1 MSLSDLFIRR
11 PVMTTLVM
19 VALFLMGA
27 AGYQGLP
34 VSALPNVDF
43 PTLSVNANLPGA
55 SPETMASSV
64 ATPLERQFSSIAGIS
79 SMTSTNALG
88 STQITLQFDLDRDID
103 AAAQDVQSSI
113 MQALRQL
120 PNDMPNPPS
129 LRKVNPAD
137 QPIIL
142 LAVYSEVLPLHQVD
156 EYAQT
161 MLSQRISML
170 PGVAQ
175 VQVYGSQKYAV
186 RAQVDPH
193 ELAARGIG
201 IDEVTQA
208 IRSANVNLPTG
219 TLEGTHQ
226 TYTIETAGELLTA
239 KAYEPIIVAWRNGA
253 PVYLRDV
260 GRVLDSVENDRIAS
274 WFNNTR
280 GVVLAVQRQ
289 PGTNTVEIVDA
300 IQKLLPDFRASL
312 PPTVNLDVLYDRS
325 NSIRES
331 VADVQFTFVLTVG
344 LVVMVIFLFLRNLV
358 ATVIPTMALLLSIV
372 GTFALMYIM
381 GFSLDNLSLMALT
394 LSVGFV
400 VDDAIVM
407 IENIVRHME
416 KGESPLEAAFKG
428 AREIGFTI
436 VSMTISLVAV
446 FIPILFMG
454 GIVGRLLH
462 EFAITISV
470 AILLSGFISLTLT
483 PMMCSKFLKA
493 YEHDSHGFLYNL
505 LERFFDTLL
514 AVYAWTLRLTLRFRM
529 LTVLSM
535 IPLIWLTAY
544 MFQVMPKGFMPS
556 EDLNQ
561 IVAITEAAEGISFQE
576 MVKHQQQVAA
586 IVAEDPNVLAFMSS
600 VGAGGPNSSG
610 NAGRMFI
617 TLKPKHERAGIDE
630 VMTQMRKKFAAVP
643 GINVFLQNRPA
654 INIGGRTT
662 KALYQFTLQGL
673 DTQQLYE
680 YAPRLAERLRELPGF
695 LDVTTDLQISNPQVY
710 MDINREKAAS
720 LGLSMQQVEEAL
732 YTAYGTRQVST
743 IYASN
748 NQYNVVLELLPEKQQ
763 DPNAL
768 DLLYVRNSSGE
779 LIPLRTIAELR
790 RTVGPLTV
798 NHQGQ
803 FPAVTVSF
811 NLEPGYALGDAVA
824 LVENI
829 AAEVLPENITT
840 SFQGTAQAFEESMAG
855 LSILLIAAIV
865 VIYIVLGILYE
876 SFIHPLTILS
886 GLPSAGVGALATL
899 WYFGMDL
906 NLFSLLGMI
915 MLIGIVKKNSIMMID
930 FAIEAQKERGLD
942 PATAIYEASIVR
954 FRPIMMTTMAALM
967 GTLPIA
973 MGHGAGAE
981 SRQPLGLAVVGGL
994 LFSQI
999 ITLYITPSFYIYM
1012 EYLQQWLNSVWK
1024 RRVQVAQ
1031 EPKGETRHV
1040 GEY

>member
-1 MSLSDLFIRR
+1 MSDLFIRR
-11 PVMTTLVM
+11 PVMTTLIM
-19 VALFLMGA
+19 VGMFLLGV
-27 AGYQGLP
+27 AGYRAMP

-43 PTLSVNANLPGA
+43 PTLSVSANLPGA

-64 ATPLERQFSSIAGIS
+64 ATPLERQFSTIAGIT

-103 AAAQDVQSSI
+103 AAAQDVQSI

-142 LAVYSEVLPLHQVD
+142 LALYSEILPLHQVD

-175 VQVYGSQKYAV
+175 VMVYGSQKYAV
-186 RAQVDPH
+186 RVQVDPR

-201 IDEVTQA
+201 VDEVSRA
-208 IRSANVNLPTG
+208 IQTANVNLPTG
-219 TLEGTHQ
+219 TLEGAYQ
-226 TYTIETAGELLTA
+226 SYTIETAGELLTA
-239 KAYEPIIVAWRNGA
+239 EAYEPIIVAWRNGA

-260 GRVLDSVENDRIAS
+260 GRVIDSVENDRIAS

-289 PGTNTVEIVDA
+289 PGTNTVEIVDS
-300 IQKLLPDFRASL
+300 IKRLLPEFRDVV
-312 PPTVNLDVLYDRS
+312 PPTVKLDVLYDRS

-331 VADVQFTFVLTVG
+331 VADVQFTFMLTVA
-344 LVVMVIFLFLRNLV
+344 LVVMVIFLFLRNLT
-358 ATVIPTMALLLSIV
+358 ATVIPTLALVLSIV
-372 GTFALMYIM
+372 GAFAVMYLM

-416 KGESPLEAAFKG
+416 KGESPMQAAFKG
-428 AREIGFTI
+428 SREIAFTI

-470 AILLSGFISLTLT
+470 AILLSGFVSLTLT
-483 PMMCSKFLKA
+483 PMMCSRFLKS
-493 YEHDSHGFLYNL
+493 YEEGPHGWMYNL
-505 LERFFDTLL
+505 LERFFDGML
-514 AVYAWTLRLTLRFRM
+514 AVYAWTLRLSLRFRL
-529 LTVLSM
+529 LTVLTM
-535 IPLIWLTAY
+535 IPLIALTAY
-544 MFQVMPKGFMPS
+544 MFRVMPKGFMPS
-556 EDLNQ
+556 EDLSQ
-561 IVAITEAAEGISFQE
+561 IVAITEAQEGISFHD
-576 MVKHQQQVAA
+576 MVRHQQKVAA
-586 IVAEDPNVLAFMSS
+586 MVAEDPNVESFMSS

-617 TLKPKHERAGIDE
+617 TLKPRHERAGIDE
-630 VMTQMRKKFAAVP
+630 VMQGMRRKFAAVP

-662 KALYQFTLQGL
+662 KSLYQFTLQGL
-673 DTQQLYE
+673 DTQELYE
-680 YAPRLAERLRELPGF
+680 SAPQLVERLKDVPGF
-695 LDVTTDLQISNPQVY
+695 IDVTTDLQLSNPQVY

-732 YTAYGTRQVST
+732 YTSYGTRQVST

-748 NQYNVVLELLPEKQQ
+748 NQYNVVLEVLPEMQA

-768 DLLYVRNSSGE
+768 DLLYVRNNEGR
-779 LIPLRTIAELR
+779 LIPLSTIAELR

-811 NLEPGYALGDAVA
+811 NLEPGYSLGDAVERVNA
-824 LVENI
+824 I

-840 SFQGTAQAFEESMAG
+840 SFQGTAQAFEDSMAG
-855 LSILLIAAIV
+855 LTILLIAAIL

-876 SFIHPLTILS
+876 SFIHPITILS

-899 WYFGMDL
+899 WLFNMDL
-906 NLFSLLGMI
+906 NLFSLLGLI
-915 MLIGIVKKNSIMMID
+915 MLIGIVKKNSIMMVD
-930 FAIEAQKERGLD
+930 FAIEAQKERQVP
-942 PATAIYEASIVR
+942 PAEAIYQASLVR

-1012 EYLQQWLNSVWK
+1012 EKLQQMLPRF
-1024 RRVQVAQ
+1024 RRHHENTEAHAATQKVA
-1031 EPKGETRHV
+1031 GEA
-1040 GEY
+1040 